1 MKIGILGGTFD
12 PIHLGH
18 LAVAAETCRCL
29 KLDRL
34 VFLPAGQP
42 YFKQLNTITPAEQRL
57 LMLDLAI
64 SGEPV
69 YSISKLEI
77 ERQGP
82 SYAVDSVSRM
92 KEDLAADDELFF
104 IMGWDSLMSLP
115 LWYEALRLIQLC
127 KIVASPRP
135 GFPQPDISQIDA
147 KLPGLTQRAIVLER
161 PLIDISS
168 TEIRRRVQEGLSIHD
183 MVPAEVEKYI
193 REKGL
198 YLEKSQNENYKVA

>member
-64 SGEPV
+64 SGEPA

-115 LWYEALRLIQLC
+115 LWYEASRLIQLC

-135 GFPQPDISQIDA
+135 GFPKPDISQIEA
-147 KLPGLTQRAIVLER
+147 KLPGITQRSIVLER

-168 TEIRRRVQEGLSIHD
+168 TEIRRRVAQGLSIHD

-193 REKGL
+193 IKNGL
-198 YLEKSQNENYKVA
+198 YLGISQKENYKVA